1 MRKKVLSVILSV
13 AMVFSLLV
21 GCGSSNTT
29 SEATTETDETV
40 AAETETTTVE
50 AATEATAT
58 EAAETAADG
67 TTDTDKINPTGDKY
81 KIALSN
87 SFMGNDWRQQMEKI
101 AEYVASQEPYASR
114 CELTIVNCEND
125 AESQAASI
133 DALTQQGYDCI
144 LVDPASETGV
154 NQAIER
160 ACDAGIKVVVFDQPA
175 SVLNE
180 NAWHIRIDGGRSYSI
195 LATWMAEAIGGK
207 GNVVL
212 DQGLQGAAE
221 AELEYNASKAVFE
234 SYDGINIASDYL
246 SNYGLSEGEQA
257 LASVIAANPD
267 IDAVTTQGYCGSVIS
282 AFKKAGLD
290 IPVSCGGGYNGN
302 GKALIENNAQGII
315 DVYIAGLSAI
325 ALNYAIR
332 IMDGEEMAE
341 ETLVDCAFIATSNDY
356 DMGEYSDV
364 PIEVFEEG
372 VNYFDDQP
380 DELIWPAV
388 PSSFGMDIPMSVIAG
403 E

>member
-1 MRKKVLSVILSV
+1 MRKKILGIILSV
-13 AMVFSLLV
+13 SLVASMLV
-21 GCGSSNTT
+21 GCSSSKTGTPETT
-29 SEATTETDETV
+29 TTPEVTTNEKEEATTTETV
-40 AAETETTTVE
+40 TEDTAASAETNGE
-50 AATEATAT
+50 
-58 EAAETAADG
+58 
-67 TTDTDKINPTGDKY
+67 TDTDKINPEGSKY

-87 SFMGNDWRQQMEKI
+87 SYMGNDWRQQMERI

-160 ACDAGIKVVVFDQPA
+160 ACEAGIKVVVFDQPA
-175 SVLNE
+175 SVSNE
-180 NAWHIRIDGGRSYSI
+180 NCWHIRIDGARSYSI
-195 LATWMAEAIGGK
+195 LATWMIQAIGGQ

-212 DQGLQGAAE
+212 DQGLKGAAE

-234 SYDGINIASDYL
+234 AVPGINIVADYQ

-267 IDAVTTQGYCGSVIS
+267 IDAVTTQGYCASVIN

-302 GKALIENNAQGII
+302 LISLVDNNAQGII

-332 IMDGEEMAE
+332 IMDGEKMAE
-341 ETLVDCAFIATSNDY
+341 ETIVDCAFIATSNDY

-364 PIEVFEEG
+364 PIEVAEEG
-372 VNYFDDQP
+372 ENFFRDQP

-388 PSSFGMDIPMSVIAG
+388 PSTFGLDIPMSAVTG
-403 E
+403 DE

>member
-1 MRKKVLSVILSV
+1 MKKKILACLLCMTMTVTTMAGSIG
-13 AMVFSLLV
+13 VF
-21 GCGSSNTT
+21 
-29 SEATTETDETV
+29 
-40 AAETETTTVE
+40 AAEKE
-50 AATEATAT
+50 AEGAEKT
-58 EAAETAADG
+58 EAADTAAD
-67 TTDTDKINPTGDKY
+67 TDTAKISPEGDKY

-87 SFMGNDWRQQMEKI
+87 SYMGNDWRQQMERI

-114 CELTIVNCEND
+114 CELTIVNCDND

-133 DALTQQGYDCI
+133 DALSQQGYDCI

-154 NQAIER
+154 NQAIKR
-160 ACDAGIKVVVFDQPA
+160 ACDTGIKVVVFDQPA
-175 SVLNE
+175 SISHE
-180 NAWHIRIDGGRSYSI
+180 NCWHVRIDGARSYSI
-195 LATWMAEAIGGK
+195 LATWMSEAIGGE

-221 AELEYNASKAVFE
+221 AELEYNASKSVFE
-234 SYDGINIASDYL
+234 SYDGINIVADYQ

-267 IDAVTTQGYCGSVIS
+267 IDAVTTQGYVASVIN

-302 GKALIENNAQGII
+302 LIALVDNDAQGII

-341 ETLVDCAFIATSNDY
+341 ETIVDCAFIATSNEF
-356 DMGEYSDV
+356 DMGEYADV
-364 PIEVFEEG
+364 PIEVAEEG
-372 VNYFDDQP
+372 VNFFRDQP
-380 DELIWPAV
+380 DEMIWPAV
-388 PSSFGMDIPMSVIAG
+388 PSTFGLDIPMSVVTG
-403 E
+403 EE

>member
-1 MRKKVLSVILSV
+1 MRKKILSVILSV
-13 AMVFSLLV
+13 SLIASMLI
-21 GCGSSNTT
+21 GCSSSKTGS
-29 SEATTETDETV
+29 
-40 AAETETTTVE
+40 TETTTGPTAAPTGQE
-50 AATEATAT
+50 AAGETATGTTGATAAPAQT
-58 EAAETAADG
+58 SGDNDTAKIKTDG
-67 TTDTDKINPTGDKY
+67 PKY

-87 SFMGNDWRQQMEKI
+87 SYMGNDWRQQMERI

-125 AESQAASI
+125 AEAQAASI
-133 DALTQQGYDCI
+133 DALAQQGYDCI

-154 NQAIER
+154 NQAIKR

-175 SVLNE
+175 SVSDE
-180 NAWHIRIDGGRSYSI
+180 SCWHIRIDGARSYSI
-195 LATWMAEAIGGK
+195 LATWMIQAIGGQ

-212 DQGLQGAAE
+212 DQGLKGAAE

-234 SYDGINIASDYL
+234 AAPGIKIVADYQ

-267 IDAVTTQGYCGSVIS
+267 VDAVTTQGYCASVIN

-302 GKALIENNAQGII
+302 LISLVDNNAQGII

-332 IMDGEEMAE
+332 IMDGEQMQE
-341 ETLVDCAFIATSNDY
+341 ETIVDCAFIATSNEY

-364 PIEVFEEG
+364 PIEVAQEG
-372 VNYFDDQP
+372 VNFFRDQP
-380 DELIWPAV
+380 AELIWPAV
-388 PSSFGMDIPMSVIAG
+388 PSTFGLDIPMSVVTG